1 MRDSG
6 DSTSAITADATAR
19 RHTRTAVACL
29 GVFALMLGASFAAVP
44 LYRMFCQVT
53 GYGGTTQRAVKPS
66 ENVLEREVV
75 IRFDANV
82 SRGLTWDFAP
92 EVRTVKTR
100 IGENTL
106 AFYRATNTSDRQMTG
121 TASFNVTPE
130 IAGAYFNKIECFC
143 FTEQTLKPGESIEM
157 PLTFFVDPAIMQNA
171 QAARIDH
178 ITLSYTFHPTEPTAP
193 AAKGQAA
200 VNGAQTTRSGS

>member
-1 MRDSG
+1 MSDSG
-6 DSTSAITADATAR
+6 DSTNATTADPAAR
-19 RHTRTAVACL
+19 RHTRTAVACV

-66 ENVLEREVV
+66 DTVVEREVV
-75 IRFDANV
+75 VRFDANV
-82 SRGLTWDFAP
+82 GRGLTWDFAP

-106 AFYRATNTSDRQMTG
+106 AFYRATNTSDRPMTG

-143 FTEQTLKPGESIEM
+143 FTEQTLQPGESIEM
-157 PLTFFVDPAIMQNA
+157 PLTFFVDPAMLQNA

-178 ITLSYTFHPTEPTAP
+178 ITLSYTFYPTEPTAQP
-193 AAKGQAA
+193 AKGQAA
-200 VNGAQTTRSGS
+200 VNGTQTKSGS